1 MQMVARL
8 NVINASTKNASEAI
22 VISTLALYPALGCHT
37 GDWNYQSHF
46 SQSFE
51 IDPASTLLT
60 GRKSYSTHSV
70 CSRCSLAYFYCDT
83 GTVHCKNK
91 PKDNL

>member
-1 MQMVARL
+1 MQIVARL
-8 NVINASTKNASEAI
+8 NVINTSTKNAAQEI
-22 VISTLALYPALGCHT
+22 VISTRALHPVLCCHT

-51 IDPASTLLT
+51 IDAASTLLT
-60 GRKSYSTHSV
+60 GRKSHSTRSL

-83 GTVHCKNK
+83 GTVQAQFLC
-91 PKDNL
+91 PYL